1 MIARQTGRLLHDPCS
16 MTGGEVWAMASDYFV
31 PYLDYG
37 EDRFEEKRSKFT
49 GRLWHVETPEQA
61 TAKIKEM
68 RDTYWDAT
76 HHCYAYIL
84 REGNIMR
91 YSDDGEPQGTA
102 GMPILDVLRHENL
115 VDVCCVVT
123 RYFGGVLLGTGG
135 LVRAYTQG
143 AQIAV
148 AAAGVQRMSL
158 YTVALIACAYNQYD
172 IITHLLPAHDCAVEQ
187 TDYGA
192 DVTLTV
198 TMPAGTEDKLN
209 AALAEVSAG
218 QVYAEVIETRFMGR
232 RVK

>member
-1 MIARQTGRLLHDPCS
+1 
-16 MTGGEVWAMASDYFV
+16 
-31 PYLDYG
+31 
-37 EDRFEEKRSKFT
+37 
-49 GRLWHVETPEQA
+49 
-61 TAKIKEM
+61 
-68 RDTYWDAT
+68 
-76 HHCYAYIL
+76 
-84 REGNIMR
+84 MR

-158 YTVALIACAYNQYD
+158 YAVALIACPYNLYD
-172 IITHLLPAHDCAVEQ
+172 IVQHLLPAHDCAVEQ

-192 DVTLTV
+192 DVTLPV
-198 TMPAGTEDKLN
+198 TLPAGTEDALN
-209 AALAEVSAG
+209 AALAEATAG
-218 QVYAEVIETRFMGR
+218 QVYAEVMETRFMGR